1 MLRIYHLDFFISYCL
16 STKISV
22 CLYQKGWQFS
32 CHLIT
37 CRNVMD
43 LSPENVNLVLF
54 SIEIS
59 GSLYQM
65 GRQFSCHLITG
76 RNFKDLSPDN
86 VLTHIVLVR

>member
-22 CLYQKGWQFS
+22 SLYQKGLQFS

-37 CRNVMD
+37 CRNVKD
-43 LSPENVNLVLF
+43 LSPENVYLVFF
-54 SIEIS
+54 SIEIN

-65 GRQFSCHLITG
+65 GWQFSCHLITS

-86 VLTHIVLVR
+86 VLTHIALVR